1 VFMLRTLLLEVFSYA
16 ARRGLGYRDFFLAL
30 AAARG
35 GPVYA
40 DVRLVSML
48 RDLAQLAE
56 SAPAAWRIPKNAV
69 PVDGLG
75 LAETYSVYVELSAA
89 GVPPFVDVN
98 INPRGDTL
106 GFKQRLG
113 VHTMAEAS
121 RELGTATLY
130 RSIDKLIHGLTPM
143 PPEEL
148 ASVLER
154 ELGERLRRIAE
165 EVKRRG
171 VPIAADHAY
180 DVVCE
185 GGWCWL
191 CHGAKCP
198 LSKLALVLG

>member
-1 VFMLRTLLLEVFSYA
+1 MLKVLLLDAFNYA
-16 ARRGLGYRDFFLAL
+16 AKRELGYRDFFLAL

-40 DVRLVSML
+40 DIRLASML

-75 LAETYSVYVELSAA
+75 LAEAYSIYVELSAA
-89 GVPPFVDVN
+89 GVPPLVDVN

-113 VHTMAEAS
+113 VQTMAQAS

-165 EVKRRG
+165 EAKRRG

-191 CHGAKCP
+191 CHGTKCP
-198 LSKLALVLG
+198 LSRLALVLG

>member
-1 VFMLRTLLLEVFSYA
+1 LEVLLLEAFSYA

-35 GPVYA
+35 ASVSA
-40 DVRLVSML
+40 DVRLASVI
-48 RDLAQLAE
+48 RDLAQLAA
-56 SAPAAWRIPKNAV
+56 SAPARWRVPENAV

-75 LAETYSVYVELSAA
+75 LAEAYVVYAELSAA
-89 GVPPFVDVN
+89 GVPPLVDVN

-106 GFKQRLG
+106 GFKQKLD
-113 VHTMAEAS
+113 VQTMAQAS
-121 RELGTATLY
+121 KKLRTATLY
-130 RSIDKLIHGLTPM
+130 RSVDKLIHGLPPM

-165 EVKRRG
+165 DAKRRG
-171 VPIAADHAY
+171 AAVAADHAY

-185 GGWCWL
+185 GGLCWL

-198 LSKLALVLG
+198 LSKIALVLG